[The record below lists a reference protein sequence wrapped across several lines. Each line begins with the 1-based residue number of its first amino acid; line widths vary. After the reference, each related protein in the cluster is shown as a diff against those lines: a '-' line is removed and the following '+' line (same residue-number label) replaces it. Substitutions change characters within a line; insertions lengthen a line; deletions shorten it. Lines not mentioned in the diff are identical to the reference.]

1 MQRTLS
7 SSEQDKYILRIPDD
21 VERTIRTLCACSP
34 NREWSGIM
42 FYNFEGNFADG
53 LVITAKDIF
62 LMDHGSAGHT
72 TTDFSNPEIAQY
84 MVRNKLLGCCMAAIH
99 SHHTL
104 GAFFSGEDQNT
115 LKVEG
120 TDMNNFVSLVVD
132 NKGTYVAAVTRRLT
146 RNTKETIHKDVEQEY
161 PLFNTDRTVKES
173 FSTDASTDN
182 TSVMIEA
189 IPLKIEKTA
198 GIKPDTIIERFGIVS
213 SRPST
218 DSMLLQKSY
227 VDFPKTLSTTHKEVF
242 KEPTLFDKYNWDTKS
257 TQKKHPLN
265 VKASLSAEDKKE
277 AERVATE
284 LLAGTPFTPSTL
296 KQLLS
301 VQVLKQ
307 VESVYEKRFSVAA
320 FQEWMEVFVRFEIE
334 ELEQFTP
341 QENMGVVIEKITEY
355 IDTAC
360 NLYPSE
366 YFNVIRQELMFY
378 Y

>member
-99 SHHTL
+99 SHHNL

-132 NKGTYVAAVTRRLT
+132 NKGSYVAAVTRRLT
-146 RNTKETIHKDVEQEY
+146 QNTKETIRITLSTRKKV
-161 PLFNTDRTVKES
+161 S
-173 FSTDASTDN
+173 F
-182 TSVMIEA
+182 V
-189 IPLKIEKTA
+189 
-198 GIKPDTIIERFGIVS
+198 
-213 SRPST
+213 RPST
-218 DSMLLQKSY
+218 
-227 VDFPKTLSTTHKEVF
+227 
-242 KEPTLFDKYNWDTKS
+242 
-257 TQKKHPLN
+257 
-265 VKASLSAEDKKE
+265 
-277 AERVATE
+277 
-284 LLAGTPFTPSTL
+284 
-296 KQLLS
+296 
-301 VQVLKQ
+301 
-307 VESVYEKRFSVAA
+307 
-320 FQEWMEVFVRFEIE
+320 
-334 ELEQFTP
+334 
-341 QENMGVVIEKITEY
+341 
-355 IDTAC
+355 
-360 NLYPSE
+360 
-366 YFNVIRQELMFY
+366 
-378 Y
+378 